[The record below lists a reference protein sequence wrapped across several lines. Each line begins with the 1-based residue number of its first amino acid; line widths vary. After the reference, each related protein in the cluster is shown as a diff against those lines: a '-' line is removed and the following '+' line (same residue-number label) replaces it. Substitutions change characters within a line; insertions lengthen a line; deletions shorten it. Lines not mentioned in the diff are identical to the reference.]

1 MAERRMFTQKIIDS
15 DAFLD
20 MPLSTQALYFHLNMR
35 ADDDGFINN
44 PKRIQRTIGASE
56 DDLKLLLAKRFVIGF
71 QSGVLVI
78 KHWRMHNTLRKDRYN
93 PTQYQEELAMLD
105 IKDNNAYTERLPEIP
120 SVPELPEPKIESVAT
135 TRQPHGNQSATQYSI
150 GKDSIGK
157 VSIEE
162 DNAPPDSDESEQP
175 APPKPK
181 QKKSVK
187 HKHGE
192 FQNVLLTDSEFE
204 NLAADFGADLRD
216 KAISFF
222 DAYIEEK
229 GYKSKSHNLAI
240 RRWVIDAVKE
250 NESKSQRYGRKEP
263 VPAWL
268 EKSGQYQY
276 GQRPFDEEDKRA
288 IQRMLSDDSDLA
300 DRAEKLKQRLGGA

>member
-35 ADDDGFINN
+35 ADDDGFVNN
-44 PKRIQRTIGASE
+44 PKRIQRTIGASD
-56 DDLKLLLAKRFVIGF
+56 DDLKLLFVKRFVIGF
-71 QSGVLVI
+71 ESGVLVI

-93 PTQYQEELAMLD
+93 PTQYQDELSLLD
-105 IKDNNAYTERLPEIP
+105 VKDNNAYTERLPEIP
-120 SVPELPEPKIESVAT
+120 VVSELPEPKTESVET
-135 TRQPHGNQSATQYSI
+135 VWQPNGNHSATQYSI

-157 VSIEE
+157 LSIE
-162 DNAPPDSDESEQP
+162 DNTPPDSDESEQP

-181 QKKSVK
+181 KKNPTKS
-187 HKHGE
+187 KHGE
-192 FQNVLLTDSEFE
+192 LQNVLLTDPEYE
-204 NLAADFGADLRD
+204 KLADDFGADLRD
-216 KAISFF
+216 KAISFL

-250 NESKSQRYGRKEP
+250 KEAKPQRYGGRKEP
-263 VPAWL
+263 VPGWCKNGFEPGEA
-268 EKSGQYQY
+268 EMN
-276 GQRPFDEEDKRA
+276 A
-288 IQRMLSDDSDLA
+288 IQKLFKDDVPTAGNNPEIA
-300 DRAEKLKQRLGGA
+300 DRAEQLKKRLGG